1 MQIAW
6 VLCFREEKKNENNI
20 DAGEDGHKPMVPP
33 PSCSLDEV
41 AANDWSH
48 GTSKRE
54 PHSLNTSLGTSLV
67 EEEKVIDGGEAQR
80 FAGSGYNGSERF
92 LEMRR
97 GESCHRLTCPCG
109 KNSCTQKRREAFGHS
124 CPDVADKE
132 NNTTS

>member
-20 DAGEDGHKPMVPP
+20 DAREDGHKPVVPP
-33 PSCSLDEV
+33 PSCGLDEV

-54 PHSLNTSLGTSLV
+54 PHSLYTSLGTSLV
-67 EEEKVIDGGEAQR
+67 EEEKVIDGGETQG

-92 LEMRR
+92 FEMRR
-97 GESCHRLTCPCG
+97 EVVVSSAYLPMW
-109 KNSCTQKRREAFGHS
+109 QKFVHTKATRSFWPQLPKCCRQR
-124 CPDVADKE
+124 K
-132 NNTTS
+132 